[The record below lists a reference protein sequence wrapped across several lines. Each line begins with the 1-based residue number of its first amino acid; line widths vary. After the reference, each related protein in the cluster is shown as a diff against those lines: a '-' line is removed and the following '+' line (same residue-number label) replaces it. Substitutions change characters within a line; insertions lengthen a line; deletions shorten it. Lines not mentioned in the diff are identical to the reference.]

1 MSTAA
6 NVTDATFNSDVLKS
20 EIPVMIDFWAVWCNP
35 CKMIAPVIDKMA
47 AAYEGKLKVVK
58 MDVDSN
64 SNTPSE
70 LGIRSIPTLMFFKNG
85 EMVNQIV
92 GVVSEAQLKKVI
104 DTVLG

>member
-35 CKMIAPVIDKMA
+35 CKMIAPVIDKMV

>member
-35 CKMIAPVIDKMA
+35 CKMILPVIDKMA

-58 MDVDSN
+58 VDVDSN

>member
-35 CKMIAPVIDKMA
+35 CKMISPVIDKMA